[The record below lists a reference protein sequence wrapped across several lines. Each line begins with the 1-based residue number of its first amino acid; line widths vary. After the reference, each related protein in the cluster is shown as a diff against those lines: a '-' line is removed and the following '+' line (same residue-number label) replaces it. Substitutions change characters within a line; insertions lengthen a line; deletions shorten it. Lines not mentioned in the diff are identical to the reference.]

1 MAQGSTKGVP
11 IDTDNLL
18 SLNSDLVVPSQK
30 AIKTYVDNNF
40 QPNSM
45 RKHYYDAVTNTDY
58 LGYAPQGSS
67 TGASV
72 WTVTAITVAA
82 NGSTTVSKTTGT
94 TWPY

>member
-11 IDTDNLL
+11 IDTDNTL

-30 AIKTYVDNNF
+30 AIKAYVDNNF

-45 RKHYYDAVTNTDY
+45 RRHYYNASTKVDY

-67 TGASV
+67 TSASV

-82 NGSTTVSKTTGT
+82 DGTTTKTKTTGT

>member
-11 IDTDNLL
+11 IDTDNTLFL
-18 SLNSDLVVPSQK
+18 DSDLVVPSQK

-45 RKHYYDAVTNTDY
+45 RKHYYNTSTNVDY

-72 WTVTAITVAA
+72 WTVTAITVAS
-82 NGSTTVSKTTGT
+82 NGTTTKTTTTGN